1 VMEREKFEELAL
13 RAVARLPEEF
23 RRRLEN
29 VDIVIEDRAGRGR
42 GGGGLLGLY
51 EGVPHTDRGDG
62 YNLAVPD
69 RITLFRKTIEAIC
82 RSEAE
87 VELEVEK
94 TIRHEIA
101 HHFGMDDDQL
111 HRMGR

>member
-1 VMEREKFEELAL
+1 MERERFEELAR
-13 RAVARLPEEF
+13 RAVEHLPEEF
-23 RRRLEN
+23 RQRLEN
-29 VDIVIEDRAGRGR
+29 VDIVIEDRAG
-42 GGGGLLGLY
+42 GGLLGLY
-51 EGVPHTDRGDG
+51 EGIPHTERGEG
-62 YNLAVPD
+62 YNLAMPD
-69 RITLFRKTIEAIC
+69 RITLFRKPIEAIC